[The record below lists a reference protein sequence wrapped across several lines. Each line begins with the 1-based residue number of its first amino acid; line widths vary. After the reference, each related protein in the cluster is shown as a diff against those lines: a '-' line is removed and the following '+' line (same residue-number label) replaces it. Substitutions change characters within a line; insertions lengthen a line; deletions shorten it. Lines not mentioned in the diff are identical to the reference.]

1 MLDSEAINRGP
12 IPARAGQPLK
22 PQPCA
27 QGSGAY
33 PRSRGATC
41 ASIAPRHALEGLSPL
56 ARGNHSCSALDASA
70 VGPIPARAGQPPHC
84 ASHAHGHRA
93 YPRSRGATASAR
105 RARASQTGLSPLAR
119 GNRARIKRNPPGQG
133 PIPARAGQPSVTAE
147 DLRALGAYPR
157 SRGATRNLPARGS
170 KPEGLSPLARGNLGA
185 AGHGHQVGGP
195 IPARAGQP
203 PKTWG

>member
-1 MLDSEAINRGP
+1 MRCWVFVSERRAYPRSRGATRPARSRSHADSGLSPLARGNRLMLDSEAINRGP

-93 YPRSRGATASAR
+93 YPRSRGATAWPGSA
-105 RARASQTGLSPLAR
+105 AGCAGGLSPLAR
-119 GNRARIKRNPPGQG
+119 GNRQAHRQALRGQG
-133 PIPARAGQPSVTAE
+133 PIPARAGQPHHSA
-147 DLRALGAYPR
+147 RRCGRIRAYPR
-157 SRGATRNLPARGS
+157 SRGATCCRG
-170 KPEGLSPLARGNLGA
+170 
-185 AGHGHQVGGP
+185 
-195 IPARAGQP
+195 
-203 PKTWG
+203 